1 VIRIGSVGTED
12 GGVCDIGDL
21 VDAADER
28 DRGCGTAFA
37 GAGIP
42 GMWGAEEVLV
52 VPEGLC
58 GDCWS
63 RKAIAAWRVMP
74 MSFEGLRIGNRNKK
88 QRRWRK

>member
-1 VIRIGSVGTED
+1 VWEQKTVEFAISVTWLMRLMNAT
-12 GGVCDIGDL
+12 GDVEL
-21 VDAADER
+21 HSPAREFP
-28 DRGCGTAFA
+28 GCG
-37 GAGIP
+37 
-42 GMWGAEEVLV
+42 GAEEVLV

-88 QRRWRK
+88 

>member
-12 GGVCDIGDL
+12 GGVCDIGDV

-42 GMWGAEEVLV
+42 GMWGVGGSVGGAGGIVRRLLVEESDRGV
-52 VPEGLC
+52 ES
-58 GDCWS
+58 D
-63 RKAIAAWRVMP
+63 ADE
-74 MSFEGLRIGNRNKK
+74 F
-88 QRRWRK
+88 